1 MSMSELQKQT
11 NANIQAKANLIWEIA
26 THLVG
31 LFKPHE
37 YGKVILPMTVLKR
50 FDDALREKK
59 TAVVEMAKKLD
70 AQHIEGQAR
79 DGILRR
85 TAGYDFYNT
94 SSYDFAKLIADPDG
108 VELNFEAYLQG
119 FSSNVK
125 DIIDNFD
132 FMNTVKLM
140 VKGGVLFVTLQEFN
154 SAKAD
159 MSPDKITSADMG
171 YIFEELIRK
180 FSESYDE
187 QAGAHFTSRDIIYL
201 MTELLVAPE
210 KAEIMA
216 EGCTKTAYDMAMGT
230 SQMLGCLTERLK
242 EISNDAE
249 LTCFGQEFNPETYAI
264 AKADMLIKG
273 GNASGMKYGD
283 TLSEDAFTGY
293 HFDYII
299 SNPPF
304 GIDWKREKNQVEA
317 EAKKGFDGRFGPGL
331 PAISDGQMLFILNGV
346 KKLKEGSGRMAIIQ
360 NGSSLFTG
368 DAGSGAS
375 EIRRY
380 VITEDLVEAIIQ
392 LPTDLFYNTG
402 ISTYIWVLTKGK
414 PMHRSGKVQLIDAS
428 KCFVK
433 RRKNIGSKRVDLD
446 DSCIDLILRAYEDF
460 GNEIYDENGLIVESK
475 VFKNSFFGFTKVTV
489 ERPLRHKYE
498 VTSRTLNTLLG
509 VINKLYN
516 EPAFESIVS
525 ALIRD
530 LRQAGALD
538 VPVDK
543 APTEAVLALAKTY
556 VALEQME
563 GIEYMSADE
572 FERNFNHTI
581 ADKKITWAKV
591 KKLFNL
597 TPWLVSVCPDAE
609 PVLDKKGNP
618 LPDKAL
624 SDTEIIPLQDDID
637 AYLAKNVLPYAPD
650 AFLDRSK
657 DKIGYEIPFTRL
669 FYKFV
674 ALASSASIFEEI
686 KALETEETILMKEL
700 FGHD

>member
-1 MSMSELQKQT
+1 MSMTELQKQT

-50 FDDALREKK
+50 FDDALKPTK
-59 TAVVEMAKKLD
+59 AAVVEMAKKLD
-70 AQHIEGQAR
+70 AQHVEGAAR
-79 DGILRR
+79 DGILCRIS
-85 TAGYDFYNT
+85 GFDFYNT
-94 SSYDFAKLIADPDG
+94 SNYDFAKLIADPDNA
-108 VELNFEAYLQG
+108 EINFEAYLQG
-119 FSSNVK
+119 FSANIK

-132 FMNTVKLM
+132 FTNTVKLM

-154 SAKAD
+154 SSKAD
-159 MSPDKITSADMG
+159 MSPEKITSADMG

-230 SQMLGCLTERLK
+230 SQMLGCLTERLQ
-242 EISNDAE
+242 EISEDAA

-283 TLSEDAFTGY
+283 TLSDDAFTGY
-293 HFDYII
+293 EFDYII

-304 GIDWKREKNQVEA
+304 GIDWKREKAQVEA
-317 EAKKGFDGRFGPGL
+317 EAKRGFDGRFGPGL
-331 PAISDGQMLFILNGV
+331 PAISDGQMLFMLNGV

-380 VITEDLVEAIIQ
+380 VIEGDLVEAIIQ

-414 PMHRSGKVQLIDAS
+414 AMHRRGKVQLIDAS

-446 DSCIDLILRAYEDF
+446 DTCIDLILRAYEGFTD
-460 GNEIYDENGLIVESK
+460 ETYEENGLVVESK
-475 VFKNSFFGFTKVTV
+475 VFDNTFFGFTKVTV
-489 ERPLRHKYE
+489 E
-498 VTSRTLNTLLG
+498 T
-509 VINKLYN
+509 
-516 EPAFESIVS
+516 A
-525 ALIRD
+525 
-530 LRQAGALD
+530 QA
-538 VPVDK
+538 
-543 APTEAVLALAKTY
+543 
-556 VALEQME
+556 
-563 GIEYMSADE
+563 
-572 FERNFNHTI
+572 
-581 ADKKITWAKV
+581 
-591 KKLFNL
+591 
-597 TPWLVSVCPDAE
+597 DANGK
-609 PVLDKKGNP
+609 PVLKKGKKQP
-618 LPDKAL
+618 VKGA
-624 SDTEIIPLQDDID
+624 SDTEIIPLSENIDI
-637 AYLAKNVLPYAPD
+637 YMKKNVLPYNALAYIDP
-650 AFLDRSK
+650 AK
-657 DKIGYEIPFTRL
+657 DKIGYEVPFTRL
-669 FYKFV
+669 FYKFE
-674 ALASSASIFEEI
+674 APASSYSIFEDI
-686 KALETEETILMKEL
+686 KALEAEETLLMKEL
-700 FGHD
+700 FGHA

>member
-1 MSMSELQKQT
+1 MSISDLQKQT

-50 FDDALREKK
+50 FDDALKPTK
-59 TAVVEMAKKLD
+59 DAVVEMAKKLD
-70 AQHIEGQAR
+70 SQHVEGVAR
-79 DGILRR
+79 DGILCRVSQ
-85 TAGYDFYNT
+85 YDFYNT
-94 SSYDFAKLIADPDG
+94 SNYDFAKLIADPDNI
-108 VELNFEAYLQG
+108 EINFEAYLQG

-132 FMNTVKLM
+132 FTNTVKLM

-154 SAKAD
+154 SAKGD

-210 KAEIMA
+210 KAAIVA
-216 EGCTKTAYDMAMGT
+216 DGCTKTAYDMAMGT
-230 SQMLGCLTERLK
+230 SQMLGCLTERLQD
-242 EISNDAE
+242 ISPDAA

-273 GNASGMKYGD
+273 GNSSGMKFGD
-283 TLSEDAFTGY
+283 TLLQKDFDSKTPGDQFEGY
-293 HFDYII
+293 EFDYII

-304 GIDWKREKNQVEA
+304 GIDWKREKLSVES
-317 EAKKGFDGRFGPGL
+317 EAKRGFDGRFGPGL
-331 PAISDGQMLFILNGV
+331 PAISDGQMLFMLNGV

-380 VITEDLVEAIIQ
+380 VIEGDLVEAIIQ

-402 ISTYIWVLTKGK
+402 ISTYIWVLAKGK
-414 PMHRSGKVQLIDAS
+414 PMNRCGKVQLIDAS

-446 DSCIDLILRAYEDF
+446 DACIDLILRAYEGF
-460 GNEIYDENGLIVESK
+460 TDETYQENDLVVESK
-475 VFKNSFFGFTKVTV
+475 VFNNRFFGFTKVTV
-489 ERPLRHKYE
+489 E
-498 VTSRTLNTLLG
+498 TTLTDG
-509 VINKLYN
+509 SGK
-516 EPAFESIVS
+516 
-525 ALIRD
+525 
-530 LRQAGALD
+530 
-538 VPVDK
+538 
-543 APTEAVLALAKTY
+543 
-556 VALEQME
+556 
-563 GIEYMSADE
+563 
-572 FERNFNHTI
+572 
-581 ADKKITWAKV
+581 
-591 KKLFNL
+591 
-597 TPWLVSVCPDAE
+597 
-609 PVLDKKGNP
+609 PVLKKGKKQP
-618 LPDKAL
+618 VKGA
-624 SDTEIIPLQDDID
+624 SDTEIIPLSEDID
-637 AYLAKNVLPYAPD
+637 AYMEKNVLPYNPLAYID
-650 AFLDRSK
+650 HTK
-657 DKIGYEIPFTRL
+657 DKIGYEVPFTRL

-674 ALASSASIFEEI
+674 PPTPSDEIFAEI
-686 KALETEETILMKEL
+686 IEFEAEETVLMNEL
-700 FGHD
+700 FHKE

>member
-1 MSMSELQKQT
+1 MSISDLQKQT

-50 FDDALREKK
+50 FDDALKPTK
-59 TAVVEMAKKLD
+59 DAVVEMAKKLD
-70 AQHIEGQAR
+70 SQHVEGVAR
-79 DGILRR
+79 DGILCRVSQ
-85 TAGYDFYNT
+85 YDFYNT
-94 SSYDFAKLIADPDG
+94 SNYDFAKLIADPDNI
-108 VELNFEAYLQG
+108 EINFEAYLQG

-132 FMNTVKLM
+132 FTNTVKLM

-154 SAKAD
+154 SAKGD

-210 KAEIMA
+210 KAAIVA

-230 SQMLGCLTERLK
+230 SQMLGCLAERLQD
-242 EISNDAE
+242 ISPDAA

-273 GNASGMKYGD
+273 GNSSGMKFGD
-283 TLSEDAFTGY
+283 TLLQKDFDSKTPGDQFEGY
-293 HFDYII
+293 EFDYII

-304 GIDWKREKNQVEA
+304 GIDWKREKLSVES
-317 EAKKGFDGRFGPGL
+317 EAKRGFDGRFGPGL
-331 PAISDGQMLFILNGV
+331 PAISDGQMLFMLNGV

-380 VITEDLVEAIIQ
+380 VIEGDLVEAIIQ

-402 ISTYIWVLTKGK
+402 ISTYIWVLAKGK
-414 PMHRSGKVQLIDAS
+414 PMNRCGKLQLIDAS

-446 DSCIDLILRAYEDF
+446 DACIDLILRAYEGF
-460 GNEIYDENGLIVESK
+460 TDETYQENDLVVESK
-475 VFKNSFFGFTKVTV
+475 VFNNRFFGFTKVTV
-489 ERPLRHKYE
+489 E
-498 VTSRTLNTLLG
+498 TTLTDG
-509 VINKLYN
+509 SGK
-516 EPAFESIVS
+516 
-525 ALIRD
+525 
-530 LRQAGALD
+530 
-538 VPVDK
+538 
-543 APTEAVLALAKTY
+543 
-556 VALEQME
+556 
-563 GIEYMSADE
+563 
-572 FERNFNHTI
+572 
-581 ADKKITWAKV
+581 
-591 KKLFNL
+591 
-597 TPWLVSVCPDAE
+597 
-609 PVLDKKGNP
+609 PVLKKGKKQP
-618 LPDKAL
+618 VKGA
-624 SDTEIIPLQDDID
+624 SDTEIIPLSEDID
-637 AYLAKNVLPYAPD
+637 AYMEKNVLPYNPLAYID
-650 AFLDRSK
+650 HTK
-657 DKIGYEIPFTRL
+657 DKIGYEVPFTRL

-674 ALASSASIFEEI
+674 PPTPSDEIFAEI
-686 KALETEETILMKEL
+686 IEFEAEETVLMNEL
-700 FGHD
+700 FHKE